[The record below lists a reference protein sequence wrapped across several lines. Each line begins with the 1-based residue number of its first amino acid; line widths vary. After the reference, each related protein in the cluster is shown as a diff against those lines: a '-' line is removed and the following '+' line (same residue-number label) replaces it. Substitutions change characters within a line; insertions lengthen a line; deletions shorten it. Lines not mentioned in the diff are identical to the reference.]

1 MALSCGLIGLPTVG
15 KTTFYNLLTGAGA
28 DTSRFVSGRK
38 DTHRGTATVPDVRVD
53 FLASRYKPRK
63 TTYAQ
68 IEVVDVPGLTRGA
81 GQGGE
86 AFLAGV
92 REVDALVYILRA
104 FSNPEVLHVE
114 GSVDPWRDLRAVNL
128 ELVLA
133 DLDLAE
139 KRRER
144 ISQAKKIKPEQEKE
158 LEILE
163 RCIAT
168 LEAEKFLSR
177 QEFSPEEEIIVT
189 NLGFLTRKPV
199 ILVVNVDETQ
209 LTSGQFPEADRL
221 LAYATEQE
229 RPLLAISA
237 RAEAEIS
244 QLAPEDQPAFLEDLG
259 IAEPGLVRL
268 ARAMY
273 QVLGLVSF
281 FTVGEDE
288 VKAWTIR
295 QDTPARK
302 AAGKVHSD
310 IERGFIRA
318 EVVGYDDLAA
328 CGSMARAREKGL
340 VRLEGKDYLIRDGD
354 IVHFRFNV

>member
-1 MALSCGLIGLPTVG
+1 MSLSCGLIGLPTVG
-15 KTTFYNLLTGAGA
+15 KTTFFNLLTGLGA
-28 DTSRFVSGRK
+28 DTSRFMSPRK
-38 DTHRGTATVPDVRVD
+38 DTNRGTATVPDPRVD
-53 FLASRYKPRK
+53 FLSSSYRPRK

-68 IEVVDVPGLTRGA
+68 IEVVDVPGLVRGA
-81 GQGGE
+81 GQGDG
-86 AFLAGV
+86 FLTGV

-104 FSNPEVLHVE
+104 FTNPEVLHVD
-114 GSVDPWRDLRAVNL
+114 GSVDPWRDLQGLNL
-128 ELVLA
+128 ELILA
-133 DLDLAE
+133 DLDLVE

-144 ISQAKKIKPEQEKE
+144 IGQAKKIKPEQERE
-158 LEILE
+158 LGLLA
-163 RCIAT
+163 RCAAV
-168 LEAEKFLSR
+168 LEAEKFLSGE
-177 QEFSPEEEIIVT
+177 EFTPEEETIVA

-199 ILVVNVDETQ
+199 ILVANVDEEQ
-209 LTSGQFPEADRL
+209 LAGGHYLQDAEIA
-221 LAYATEQE
+221 AYAAAEGK
-229 RPLLAISA
+229 PLLVVSA

-244 QLAPEDQPAFLEDLG
+244 QLAPEDQPAFLDDLG
-259 IAEPGLVRL
+259 ITEPGLVRL

-273 QVLGLVSF
+273 EILGLVSF

-295 QDTPARK
+295 RDTPARK

-318 EVVGYDDLAA
+318 EVISYDDLAA

-340 VRLEGKDYLIRDGD
+340 VRLEGKDYIIRDGD